1 MASRC
6 PLARAIVEH
15 SPDRSERPA
24 RDPVTAEKMPK
35 PEGTYVGWIDF
46 RSAGLGDAPAEFFR
60 REASVGLTEGT
71 MCGVAGTGFARLIFA
86 TPRPVLEHVVRRL
99 GAALRARPEA

>member
-1 MASRC
+1 V
-6 PLARAIVEH
+6 PYL
-15 SPDRSERPA
+15 ERN
-24 RDPVTAEKMPK
+24 RDTLRDLVAEDIPGAWMPT
-35 PEGTYVGWIDF
+35 PEGTFVGWIDF